1 MKWTNLLVNL
11 IQKEIESLNNFMSIK
26 MGCYQKCFH
35 RKTTGPDNL
44 SQVFKEKIYT
54 NTSENKRCI
63 YQFIYYDLHNINTK
77 T

>member
-44 SQVFKEKIYT
+44 SQVFKEKKFTQILQKIRGAFINSFIMT
-54 NTSENKRCI
+54 CI
-63 YQFIYYDLHNINTK
+63 T
-77 T
+77 